1 MRKILASLTG
11 AFLCLATYV
20 HMPDAHAAT
29 LFITIDPGNSA
40 SYSGSGT
47 AVTDITSGVNGTL
60 SNVTFDSTNCGVFN
74 FSGSGKISFPS
85 TNFGTQFSISAWV
98 KPTGDAYSIQT
109 LLSNAGANLATNGF
123 KTYWNSWNSYDHK
136 MIIESGN
143 GSTGSATLT
152 TSAPIAID
160 SWQHLVY
167 TFNTTTR
174 AVTMYRNGSLVAND
188 GTLLASGISTN
199 QSWWLGSI
207 GGNSYYMNA
216 RLGIVKIYS
225 TVLSSAE
232 VTSDYNSTS
241 ARYAATPTCPA
252 PAAPTNSV
260 SPSISG
266 TSTFGSVLTAANGTW
281 SGSPTYAYQWQRA
294 STAAGSY
301 SNISGAT
308 SQTYTLVSA
317 DVGQYLKVNVTASNA
332 GGSNSALSSASSQ
345 IGKANQSTLT
355 ISSLSSY
362 GKSYPYSELITMTP
376 SGGSGTGATTYSIA
390 SGGSATGCALSSDSA
405 TVTISA
411 STSGTCNVQATKAAD
426 SDYLSTTS
434 VSRIYTFSKANGTL
448 AFETTV
454 YSKMYGETFTVVASG
469 VGTGLV
475 TYSKGASTAC
485 NLNTST
491 GLVTITS
498 GSGSCT
504 ITASIATD
512 GNYLAANS
520 SNSVNVTVSRAI
532 SSASITFE
540 PGNLV
545 FRTAKLITVVAST
558 EGLVS
563 FRAKGVRIS
572 GCTNKR
578 ANALNNYTVTCSY
591 KPAVRNSV
599 VITVTLN
606 PTDSSYASSVNA
618 SQSFAVLPRTSSRT

>member
-1 MRKILASLTG
+1 MRKILASIMTAL
-11 AFLCLATYV
+11 LCLVAYV
-20 HMPDAHAAT
+20 NMPDAHAAT
-29 LFITIDPGNSA
+29 LLITIDPGNSN
-40 SYSGSGT
+40 SYSGSGNS
-47 AVTDITSGVNGTL
+47 VIDLTSGVSGTL
-60 SNVTFDSTNCGVFN
+60 SSVSYDSANCGVFN
-74 FSGSGKISFPS
+74 FSGTGKIEFPS
-85 TNFGTQFSISAWV
+85 TNFGSQFSISAWV

-109 LLSNAGANLATNGF
+109 LLSNAGANTNTNGF
-123 KTYWNSWNSYDHK
+123 KVYWNTWNSYDHK
-136 MIIESGN
+136 MLIEHGN
-143 GSTGSATLT
+143 GSTGGATLSS
-152 TSAPIAID
+152 SAPIAID

-167 TFNTTTR
+167 TFNTSTR
-174 AVTMYRNGSLVAND
+174 AITMYRNGSLVAND
-188 GTLLASGISTN
+188 GTLLTSGISTN

-216 RLGIVKIYS
+216 RLGVVKIYS

-241 ARYAATPTCPA
+241 ARYAATPTCPT
-252 PAAPTNSV
+252 PSAPTNSV

-266 TSTFGSVLTAANGTW
+266 TATFGSVLTAANGTW

-345 IGKANQSTLT
+345 IGKASQSTLT

-376 SGGSGTGATTYSIA
+376 SGGSGTGAITYSIA
-390 SGGSATGCALSSDSA
+390 SGGNASGCALSSDSA
-405 TVTISA
+405 TVTIT
-411 STSGTCNVQATKAAD
+411 STSSGTCYVQASKAAD
-426 SDYLSTTS
+426 GNYLVTTS
-434 VSRIYTFSKANGTL
+434 AARIYTFSKANGTL
-448 AFETTV
+448 SFATTA
-454 YSKMYGETFTVVASG
+454 YSKMYGETFTVIASG
-469 VGTGLV
+469 ASTGLV
-475 TYSKGASTAC
+475 TYSKGSSTAC

-504 ITASIATD
+504 ITATIAAD
-512 GNYLAANS
+512 GNYLAATS
-520 SNSVNVTVSRAI
+520 SNSVNVTISKAI
-532 SSASITFE
+532 STASISFE

-563 FRAKGVRIS
+563 FRAKGIRIP

-578 ANALNNYTVTCSY
+578 ANAANNYTVTCSY
-591 KPAVRNSV
+591 KPAVRNAV
-599 VITVTLN
+599 VITVSLV
-606 PTDSSYASSVNA
+606 PTDTSYASNVSA